1 MTGGKSTFRVIEIVV
16 GARSRWYGGMMN
28 GLNRYG
34 LILGLVVAVTTSVS
48 CSTGVAAG
56 DQPAAATSQL
66 SAAQKAKVG
75 QRIWQNEC
83 AGTVDGLTTWNVG
96 EDFISLGIGHAIWFP
111 KNANERFTET
121 FPMLMRYMRDRG
133 VKFPAW
139 LAPGQPC
146 PWNSRTEFQRDFRSP
161 RANEL
166 RAFLKAT
173 IPQQTDF
180 IIARQQAAKGKI
192 LAAAP
197 GNQRNVIN
205 ARWNALTATPEGTFA
220 LIDYSNFKG
229 EGVAL
234 DERYRGEGWG
244 LLQVLQGMREIPQGR
259 AAAAEFAE
267 SAKRVLARRVQLSP
281 PDRGESRWTA
291 GWNNRMDRYKLPL

>member
-1 MTGGKSTFRVIEIVV
+1 MI
-16 GARSRWYGGMMN
+16 N
-28 GLNRYG
+28 GLKKYG
-34 LILGLVVAVTTSVS
+34 LIAVLTGAILSSAS
-48 CSTGVAAG
+48 CNTGVAAG
-56 DQPAAATSQL
+56 DAPAAAVPRL

-83 AGTVDGLTTWNVG
+83 AGTVDGLTTWNDG

-121 FPMLMRYMRDRG
+121 FPMLMRYMGDRG
-133 VKFPAW
+133 VKIPAW
-139 LAPGQPC
+139 LAPGQAC
-146 PWNSRTEFQRDFRSP
+146 PWNSRAEFQRDFRSP

-197 GNQRNVIN
+197 ASQRSVIN
-205 ARWNALTATPEGTFA
+205 ERWNTLSATPEGTFA

-229 EGVAL
+229 EGVAAS
-234 DERYRGEGWG
+234 ERYQGQGWG
-244 LLQVLQGMREIPQGR
+244 LLQVLQGMRGNPQGR
-259 AAAAEFAE
+259 AAVAEFAD

-281 PDRGESRWTA
+281 PARGESRWTA

>member
-1 MTGGKSTFRVIEIVV
+1 MIEIVLDTES
-16 GARSRWYGGMMN
+16 RSTMDMMN

-34 LILGLVVAVTTSVS
+34 LILGLVGAIGTSVS
-48 CSTGVAAG
+48 CRTSVAAG
-56 DQPAAATSQL
+56 DAPAAGAPQL

-111 KNANERFTET
+111 KNVNEGFTET
-121 FPMLMRYMRDRG
+121 FPMLMRYMSDRG
-133 VKFPAW
+133 VKYPAW

-146 PWNSRTEFQRDFRSP
+146 PWNSRAEFLRDFRSP

-197 GNQRNVIN
+197 ANQRSVIN
-205 ARWNALTATPEGTFA
+205 ARWNALSATPEGTFA

-234 DERYRGEGWG
+234 GERYQGEGWG
-244 LLQVLQGMREIPQGR
+244 LLQVLQGMRGKPQGR
-259 AAAAEFAE
+259 AAVAEFAD

-291 GWNNRMDRYKLPL
+291 GWNNRMDRYKQPL